1 MTISADKLQEKYGFE
16 SQFKADPLLSI
27 ALPYL
32 KKSGKNLLDIGC
44 GEGADSV
51 FFAKK
56 GFQVLAIDNNSDY
69 LNRLKAFIK
78 DQKLSNI
85 IVENTNVINHPYP
98 KNHYDI
104 VNCLLVGCCMRRSEF
119 EIMLESIKNTVKPKG
134 IIIMSLRNYLD
145 LEIED
150 LSLLTKKIEP
160 NTYMK
165 NGDCCAIRYYIEKD
179 RLKNLFNDF
188 EVLYYYEGLA
198 ADKYKEVPKH
208 GDSYIICKKKEV
220 SQDT

>member
-1 MTISADKLQEKYGFE
+1 MTLSANELQEKYGFE
-16 SQFKADPLLSI
+16 SEFKADPLLKK

-32 KKSGKNLLDIGC
+32 KKSDKNLLDIGC

-56 GFQVLAIDNNSDY
+56 GFKVLAMDQNSDY
-69 LNRLKAFIK
+69 LNRLRAFVK
-78 DQKLSNI
+78 DEKLFNI
-85 IVENTNVINHPYP
+85 IVEDTNVINHNYP
-98 KNHYDI
+98 KNHFDI

-119 EIMLESIKNTVKPKG
+119 EIMLESIKSTVKPNG

-150 LSLLTKKIEP
+150 LSLLTNKIEP
-160 NTYMK
+160 NTFIK

-179 RLKNLFNDF
+179 RLRNLFNDF
-188 EVLYYYEGLA
+188 EILYYFEGLS

-208 GDSYIICKKKEV
+208 GDSYIICRKKEV
-220 SQDT
+220 LQHT

>member
-16 SQFKADPLLSI
+16 SPFKADPLLKK
-27 ALPYL
+27 ALPFIN
-32 KKSGKNLLDIGC
+32 KSGKHLLDIGC

-56 GFQVLAIDNNSDY
+56 GFQVKAIDSNSSY
-69 LNRLKAFIK
+69 LNRLKVFIK
-78 DQKLSNI
+78 DQGLPNI
-85 IVENTNVINHPYP
+85 IIEDKNVIDCPYP

-119 EIMLESIKNTVKPKG
+119 EIMLKSIKNTVKPGG
-134 IIIMSLRNYLD
+134 IIIMSMRNYLD

-160 NTYMK
+160 NTFIK
-165 NGDCCAIRYYIEKD
+165 NGDCCTIRYYIEKE
-179 RLKNLFNDF
+179 RLRNLFNDF
-188 EVLYYYEGLA
+188 ELLYYYEGLA
-198 ADKYKEVPKH
+198 PDKYKEVPKH
-208 GDSYIICKKKEV
+208 GDSYIICRKTAV
-220 SQDT
+220 